1 MESIINYINNFFYK
15 DEDLNILESIN
26 FENMNNRDIL
36 SLLNNIKHSKTREEI
51 YNIKLYYE
59 NIYNKD
65 PFNNLS
71 KLKYKLLL
79 YLDFEKDK
87 TENILNEINKYKDPE
102 LDKLEKR
109 FIKLKQDIDYTLFEN
124 RYMLPILYPPS
135 GCNLKFALPDCLYI
149 SGSRVIESIQ
159 LLLLEYE
166 KVIFLGVI
174 KNITNTMTVMIASNM
189 TQTLMG
195 AFLKWSQMFFAVFL
209 SLCFNT
215 LSP

>member
-109 FIKLKQDIDYTLFEN
+109 FIKLKQDIDYTLLEN
-124 RYMLPILYPPS
+124 RYNNLINEDDNNKNDSDDDNNNSNAILIKKKI
-135 GCNLKFALPDCLYI
+135 GI
-149 SGSRVIESIQ
+149 
-159 LLLLEYE
+159 LL
-166 KVIFLGVI
+166 
-174 KNITNTMTVMIASNM
+174 
-189 TQTLMG
+189 
-195 AFLKWSQMFFAVFL
+195 
-209 SLCFNT
+209 
-215 LSP
+215 

>member
-65 PFNNLS
+65 HFNNLS

-109 FIKLKQDIDYTLFEN
+109 FIKLKQDIDYTLLEN
-124 RYMLPILYPPS
+124 RYNNLINEDDNNKNDSDDDNNNSNAILIKKKI
-135 GCNLKFALPDCLYI
+135 GI
-149 SGSRVIESIQ
+149 
-159 LLLLEYE
+159 LL
-166 KVIFLGVI
+166 
-174 KNITNTMTVMIASNM
+174 
-189 TQTLMG
+189 
-195 AFLKWSQMFFAVFL
+195 
-209 SLCFNT
+209 
-215 LSP
+215 